1 MFSCATILRRT
12 PAVLLSAAAVAILAG
27 GWTGA
32 RSWLVSHDN
41 AVQLAATLSAQ
52 KQLLGQATSR
62 QQQRDATLA
71 KTLAGIAAA
80 KHKTQT
86 PAAIAAQL
94 PQLLPPL
101 PDPIL
106 LTLPAPTAAQP
117 TPDAAASIPQAD
129 LKPLYDYVQD
139 CRACQAKLS
148 TAQGDLADERTK
160 EAALATER
168 DAAVKAA
175 KGGTLWLRMKRGAKW
190 LAIGAAIGATAAA
203 ATRR

>member
-1 MFSCATILRRT
+1 
-12 PAVLLSAAAVAILAG
+12 
-27 GWTGA
+27 
-32 RSWLVSHDN
+32 
-41 AVQLAATLSAQ
+41 VQLAATLSAQ

-62 QQQRDATLA
+62 QQQRDAALA
-71 KTLAGIAAA
+71 KTLTGIAAA
-80 KHKTQT
+80 KRKTQT
-86 PAAIAAQL
+86 PAEIVAQL
-94 PQLLPPL
+94 PQLLPAL

-148 TAQGDLADERTK
+148 TAQGDLADERKK

-175 KGGTLWLRMKRGAKW
+175 KGGTMWLRMKRGAKW

-203 ATRR
+203 AARR